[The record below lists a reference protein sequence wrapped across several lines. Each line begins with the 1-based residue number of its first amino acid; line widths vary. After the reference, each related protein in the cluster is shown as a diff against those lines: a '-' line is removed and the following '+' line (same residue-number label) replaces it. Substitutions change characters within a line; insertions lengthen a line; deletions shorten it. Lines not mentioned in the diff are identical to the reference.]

1 MSKTN
6 SQIWNQFIIIK
17 NLTQNQILSSLLKG
31 YEGDNILGYIYID
44 HEEGITLD
52 ILKLFS
58 ENNGE
63 FEIKKDLIKDKSR
76 AILRFAQFTNIDF
89 SIADIETLTKLETEL
104 PDYIKSYERM
114 DLIDFRKE
122 EKFKKFTAPGFPDD
136 LQILLI
142 KQNSKNK
149 PEQIWG
155 KVEEYDAIEKIGR
168 AKLMVQPFQNL
179 GINKGEKILFKLLE
193 FNENESHPVSI
204 IQPQSEN
211 TRVKKWW
218 KFW

>member
-31 YEGDNILGYIYID
+31 YEGENILGYIYID

-89 SIADIETLTKLETEL
+89 SIADIETLTKFETEL

-193 FNENESHPVSI
+193 INENESHPVSI

-218 KFW
+218 EFW